1 MNEIPNNHN
10 SASVKSSVR
19 LLSSGQ
25 RIIRPGLG
33 NKFGNQS
40 PGRWNRTIQYFCTN
54 GKDAKEY
61 AVIEFP
67 QGSQITSYFPWKP
80 MDESAWKE
88 VSRLIN
94 DIELYISRNK
104 EESPIP
110 AEYMPS
116 QDMLYTMVGDYPSL
130 ANPYVFFVFSPS
142 DMRVH
147 VLINLT

>member
-1 MNEIPNNHN
+1 M
-10 SASVKSSVR
+10 KY
-19 LLSSGQ
+19 
-25 RIIRPGLG
+25 RIIITLLMLSLLCGCFHQDRGLYDLG
-33 NKFGNQS
+33 LEINLG
-40 PGRWNRTIQYFCTN
+40 TN
-54 GKDAKEY
+54 LPEGGTVLYSIFAPMGKDAKEY

-80 MDESAWKE
+80 MDESTWKG
-88 VSRLIN
+88 IN
-94 DIELYISRNK
+94 HIIDDIKLYISRNK
-104 EESPIP
+104 EEYPIP